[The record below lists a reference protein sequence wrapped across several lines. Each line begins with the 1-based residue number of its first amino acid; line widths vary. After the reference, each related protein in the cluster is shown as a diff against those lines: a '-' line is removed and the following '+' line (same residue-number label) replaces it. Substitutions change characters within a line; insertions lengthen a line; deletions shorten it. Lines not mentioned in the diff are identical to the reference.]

1 MYYREDDRVSTL
13 QIRGVTKDGN
23 IPAPGSKL
31 TYKFQKPIGIA
42 YDHDSRGY
50 AIIDTA
56 RELLG
61 GPWYQHDCVINE
73 ATQHFGGFKNFDSVT
88 LNTTIISTYLV

>member
-1 MYYREDDRVSTL
+1 MYHREDDRVSTL
-13 QIRGVTKDGN
+13 EIRGVTKGGN

-42 YDHDSRGY
+42 YEHDNRGY
-50 AIIDTA
+50 AVIHTA
-56 RELLG
+56 HELLG

-88 LNTTIISTYLV
+88 LKTTITATYLV

>member
-1 MYYREDDRVSTL
+1 MHLREDDRISTL
-13 QIRGVTKDGN
+13 EINAVTKQGT

-42 YDHDSRGY
+42 YEHDNRGY
-50 AIIDTA
+50 AVIHTA
-56 RELLG
+56 HELLG

-88 LNTTIISTYLV
+88 LNTTITATYLV